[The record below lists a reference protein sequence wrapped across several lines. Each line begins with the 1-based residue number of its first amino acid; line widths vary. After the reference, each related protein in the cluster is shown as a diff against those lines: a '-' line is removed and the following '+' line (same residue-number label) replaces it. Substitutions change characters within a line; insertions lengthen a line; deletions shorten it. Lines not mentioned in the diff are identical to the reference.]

1 MRRRASSFGGRP
13 SIMGGDLDSSFFSDA
28 DNFDFAAADSASP
41 RRIKSADL
49 ESDDEEGTGGALGGA
64 AIEALSQLRGAQD
77 EADAV
82 GDGVGGS
89 GAATRGGGVLLST
102 TLRALKCDRARAA
115 RFFFN
120 VLELHGAGLIAA
132 RSSEA
137 AAASSAA
144 ERRLGSSFREIEIVV
159 FDE

>member
-1 MRRRASSFGGRP
+1 MRHSCCTSS
-13 SIMGGDLDSSFFSDA
+13 
-28 DNFDFAAADSASP
+28 
-41 RRIKSADL
+41 
-49 ESDDEEGTGGALGGA
+49 
-64 AIEALSQLRGAQD
+64 
-77 EADAV
+77 
-82 GDGVGGS
+82 
-89 GAATRGGGVLLST
+89 
-102 TLRALKCDRARAA
+102 DRARAA